1 MSDDL
6 LEAARRWVAAGFS
19 VLPLAFHSKRP
30 CWAALKASGSLDA
43 TGRPVIGEY
52 WKRQPTDAELRA
64 WFGPAR
70 NLAVVTGFAGL
81 VVLDF
86 DERDAYD
93 CWLYL
98 AASMGGPAQRVAA
111 ASYRVYTARGVHV
124 YLLCSETVKSYRW
137 ACGDV
142 KGTAGYTL
150 VPPSVHP
157 NGYVYRGEGSTIY
170 GCERLAEVFPF
181 EPVVAPLPR
190 GVATPRAPGVTDDP
204 WVSATQAVS
213 CEYGAVGRILSKVTV
228 HDLLGLPRGQRCKTL
243 CPLHD
248 DRDPSLVVYPDGRCQ
263 CMAGC
268 NGGKQMSAIDLYAAL
283 HGLTLRQAIAEMG
296 AIYV

>member
-1 MSDDL
+1 MTDDL

-19 VLPLAFHSKRP
+19 VLPLAFRSKRP
-30 CWAALKASGSLDA
+30 CWSALKASGSVDT
-43 TGRPVIGEY
+43 TGRPVTGEY
-52 WKRQPTDAELRA
+52 WNRQPTDAELRA

-86 DERDAYD
+86 DERAAYD
-93 CWLYL
+93 AWLHL
-98 AASMGGPAQRVAA
+98 AAGMGKAAQRIAA

-124 YLLCSETVKSYRW
+124 YLLCAEPVKSYRW

-142 KGTAGYTL
+142 KGAGSCTL

-157 NGYVYRGEGSTIY
+157 SGHAYRGEGSTIY
-170 GCERLAEVFPF
+170 RCQRLAEVFPF
-181 EPVVAPLPR
+181 EPVQQPAR
-190 GVATPRAPGVTDDP
+190 GVSTPPAPTATDDP
-204 WVSATQAVS
+204 LESAMRAVT
-213 CEYGAVGRILSKVTV
+213 CEYGAVGRILSTVTV
-228 HDLLGLPRGQRCKTL
+228 HDLLGLPRGQRCKVP

-248 DRDPSLVVYPDGRCQ
+248 DHDPSLVVYPDGKCQ

-296 AIYV
+296 AMYV

>member
-19 VLPLAFHSKRP
+19 VLPLAWRSKRP
-30 CWAALKASGSLDA
+30 CWPALKASGSVDA

-70 NLAVVTGFAGL
+70 NLAVVTGLAGL

-93 CWLYL
+93 AWLSL
-98 AASMGGPAQRVAA
+98 AASMGRAAQRVAA

-124 YLLCSETVKSYRW
+124 YLLCAEAVKSYRW

-142 KGTAGYTL
+142 KGAGSYTL

-157 NGYVYRGEGSTIY
+157 SGHVYRGEGSVIY
-170 GCERLAEVFPF
+170 GCERLVDVFPF
-181 EPVVAPLPR
+181 EPDPVGGRVSTPPAP
-190 GVATPRAPGVTDDP
+190 TVTDDP
-204 WVSATQAVS
+204 MESAMQATA
-213 CEYGAVGRILSKVTV
+213 CEYGAVGRILSRVSV
-228 HDLLGLPRGQRCKTL
+228 QDLLGLARGQRHKVR

-248 DRDPSLVVYPDGRCQ
+248 DHVPSLVVYPDGKCQ

-283 HGLTLRQAIAEMG
+283 HRLTLRQAIAEMDTKG
-296 AIYV
+296 AL